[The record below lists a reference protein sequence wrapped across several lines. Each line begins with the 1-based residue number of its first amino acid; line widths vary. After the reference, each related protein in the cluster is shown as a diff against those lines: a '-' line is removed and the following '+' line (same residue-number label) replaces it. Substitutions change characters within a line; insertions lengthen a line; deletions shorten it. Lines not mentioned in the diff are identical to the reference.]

1 MIEVGPKDYYAVL
14 GVTARE
20 SLHDIKNA
28 YRHLAKQCHPDRAG
42 MEGQEQFQ
50 QIQEA
55 YEVLSDP
62 GKRKEYDASLDRR
75 RRLSMASGI
84 APEPLVPRHDRSS
97 FNSPEPLKP
106 PYYEESMFEAP
117 YLVSQGFESV
127 DNDMTRLIV
136 NWLRAFRIERF

>member
-1 MIEVGPKDYYAVL
+1 VIEVGAKDYYAVL
-14 GVTARE
+14 GVTSRE

-28 YRHLAKQCHPDRAG
+28 YRQLAKQCHPDRAG

-50 QIQEA
+50 QIQAA

-75 RRLSMASGI
+75 RQLSKASGI

-97 FNSPEPLKP
+97 FNAPEPLKP
-106 PYYEESMFEAP
+106 PYEESIFEAP

-136 NWLRAFRIERF
+136 NCLRAIRIERF

>member
-1 MIEVGPKDYYAVL
+1 MIEVSAKDYYAVL
-14 GVTARE
+14 GVTSRE
-20 SLHDIKNA
+20 SPLDIKNA

-62 GKRKEYDASLDRR
+62 GKRKKYDASLDRR
-75 RRLSMASGI
+75 RRISKASGI

-106 PYYEESMFEAP
+106 PSEESMFEAP

-127 DNDMTRLIV
+127 DNDMMRLIV
-136 NWLRAFRIERF
+136 NCLRAFRIERF

>member
-1 MIEVGPKDYYAVL
+1 MIEVSAKDYYAVL
-14 GVTARE
+14 GVTSRE
-20 SLHDIKNA
+20 SPLDIKNA

-62 GKRKEYDASLDRR
+62 GKRKKYDASLDRR
-75 RRLSMASGI
+75 RRISKASGI
-84 APEPLVPRHDRSS
+84 APEPLVPMHDRSS
-97 FNSPEPLKP
+97 FNSPEPLKQ
-106 PYYEESMFEAP
+106 PYGESMSEAP

-127 DNDMTRLIV
+127 DNDMMRLIV
-136 NWLRAFRIERF
+136 NCLRAFGIERF

>member
-1 MIEVGPKDYYAVL
+1 MIEVGAKDYYAVL
-14 GVTARE
+14 GVTSRE
-20 SLHDIKNA
+20 SLHHIKNA

-42 MEGQEQFQ
+42 REGHEQFQ

-75 RRLSMASGI
+75 RRLSKASGI
-84 APEPLVPRHDRSS
+84 APEPLVPRHERSS
-97 FNSPEPLKP
+97 FTPPEPLTP
-106 PYYEESMFEAP
+106 PYEMFEAP

-136 NWLRAFRIERF
+136 NWLKAFRIERF

>member
-1 MIEVGPKDYYAVL
+1 MNEVGARDYYAVL
-14 GVTARE
+14 GVTSRE
-20 SLHDIKNA
+20 SLHDIKSA
-28 YRHLAKQCHPDRAG
+28 YRHLAKQFHPDRAG

-75 RRLSMASGI
+75 RLSKASGI

-97 FNSPEPLKP
+97 LNSPEPLKSP
-106 PYYEESMFEAP
+106 SEESMFEAL
-117 YLVSQGFESV
+117 YLVSQGFESA
-127 DNDMTRLIV
+127 DNDMTRLMPTIV
-136 NWLRAFRIERF
+136 IHMN